1 MAANFSFPSDLHCQT
16 PLIASLKIV
25 SCASDYFSQLLINRV
40 YKNKVELALA
50 ISKEYRLVFQ
60 QEPPTAL
67 VQGIILWNR
76 DLSQVMKGRGVSD
89 RQLNDIVNASIIK

>member
-1 MAANFSFPSDLHCQT
+1 MAANFSAPSDLHCQT

-25 SCASDYFSQLLINRV
+25 SCASGYFSQLLVNKV

-50 ISKEYRLVFQ
+50 ISKEYRRFFQ

-67 VQGIILWNR
+67 VQGIVLWNR
-76 DLSQVMKGRGVSD
+76 DSSQVVKGRGISD
-89 RQLNDIVNASIIK
+89 QQLNDIVSSSIF